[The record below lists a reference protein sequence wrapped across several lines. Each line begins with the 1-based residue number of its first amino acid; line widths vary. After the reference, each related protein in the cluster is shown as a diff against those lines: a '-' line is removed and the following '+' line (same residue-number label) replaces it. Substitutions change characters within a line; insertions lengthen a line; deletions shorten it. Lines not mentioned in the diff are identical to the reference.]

1 MTSLWQL
8 SMGPSDY
15 DWIDNLIKINNI
27 PFHFYYEK
35 GNANMK
41 EEPQINDDVI
51 ISCKA
56 KMIAQGKI
64 IKSFHEYKN
73 SIFALIQITEIAYD
87 RPYLK
92 GYRRNWI
99 KL

>member
-8 SMGPSDY
+8 SLGPSDY
-15 DWIDNLIKINNI
+15 DWIENMIKNNQYI
-27 PFHFYYEK
+27 FSYEK
-35 GNANMK
+35 GRANMK

-51 ISCKA
+51 ISCKSQL
-56 KMIAQGKI
+56 IGQGTI
-64 IKSFHEYKN
+64 IRSFYEHNNNIY
-73 SIFALIQITEIAYD
+73 AMIQITNYTKD